1 MSLSFAGLSLV
12 LAVTL
17 ALGVTRGDGTCAIT
31 NPIASGFAS
40 TIAELSN
47 NLPRDYVVTALSVHP
62 GVMEKDVCRALR
74 ALLVLRPTLQRLQE
88 NVEERTLIYNST
100 RTLLSS
106 LAFYGYVHF
115 SGLPLACTTSSS
127 MPQRSFFS
135 RLRSDMEAASR
146 ALDSSCPFDDPGRDV
161 ACGPP
166 ACPPRHGEAGRAVD
180 SAATASD
187 SGTDHSQAGSGG
199 GGAGGTLG
207 TMLLLGL
214 MSALSSLLLGMLL
227 GWLIARKQARSR
239 KQAPQAPEGDPLR
252 RQRQADERETTRPE
266 TRRLETSEKGP
277 PEKEK
282 KNGPVVGNLVARL
295 GPTRTT
301 RDPGGGRRCSVRK
314 LRSGGRGEAERWRK
328 GTKMP
333 AV

>member
-62 GVMEKDVCRALR
+62 GVMEKVAEMESGVDHGSPAPPPPHRPPAPARLNLDTDVCRALR

-115 SGLPLACTTSSS
+115 SGLPLACTSSSS

-166 ACPPRHGEAGRAVD
+166 ACRPRHGEAGRAVD

-187 SGTDHSQAGSGG
+187 SGTDHSQAGAEGG
-199 GGAGGTLG
+199 GTGGTLG

-252 RQRQADERETTRPE
+252 QEDTR
-266 TRRLETSEKGP
+266 
-277 PEKEK
+277 
-282 KNGPVVGNLVARL
+282 
-295 GPTRTT
+295 
-301 RDPGGGRRCSVRK
+301 C
-314 LRSGGRGEAERWRK
+314 
-328 GTKMP
+328 
-333 AV
+333 